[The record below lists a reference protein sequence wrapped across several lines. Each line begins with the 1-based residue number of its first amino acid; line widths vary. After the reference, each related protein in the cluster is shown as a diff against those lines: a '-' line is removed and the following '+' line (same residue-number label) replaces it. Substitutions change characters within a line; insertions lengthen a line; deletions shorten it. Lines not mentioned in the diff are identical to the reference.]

1 MQWIAKDFWCLVRT
15 GSSLIRKSKCHCF
28 LGLKDF
34 CVVHTFIY
42 DVYVKVD
49 KSRPN
54 IRGGS
59 RFSGKVVHMYKGVG
73 FAMMKNVGREG
84 VVQANPLNPLWIV
97 YCIIVKYDFMLNI
110 SFNLV
115 S

>member
-1 MQWIAKDFWCLVRT
+1 MAKDFWCLVRT
-15 GSSLIRKSKCHCF
+15 GSSLIRKSKYHCF
-28 LGLKDF
+28 LGLKGF

-73 FAMMKNVGREG
+73 FAMLKNVGQGG
-84 VVQANPLNPLWIV
+84 VVQTPPEPPLDRILYHSEV
-97 YCIIVKYDFMLNI
+97 R
-110 SFNLV
+110 FNA
-115 S
+115 